1 MGIISRPG
9 DIRFVRER
17 RIPHAY
23 VVYDH
28 QWQRARA
35 RILDWLR
42 ARSIHSIGRYGDWN
56 YSAMEDALVA
66 GRETARILMGR
77 ST

>member
-1 MGIISRPG
+1 MGLISGPR
-9 DIRFVRER
+9 DVRFVRER

-28 QWQRARA
+28 AWERSRS
-35 RILDWLR
+35 RILEWLR
-42 ARSIHSIGRYGDWN
+42 SRRIHSIGRYGGWN